1 MVNIRSDEDASP
13 ENVLDEMTPE
23 QAAKVRSQFFRLLLC
38 VVRAQLLSDLKQR
51 QALPQG
57 GFMRRH
63 HLHSKCVCKASEQA
77 QPASQLTLLR

>member
-23 QAAKVRSQFFRLLLC
+23 QAAKVRFHCFPLHLC
-38 VVRAQLLSDLKQR
+38 IVRAQLLSEVKQR

-57 GFMRRH
+57 IFMQRH
-63 HLHSKCVCKASEQA
+63 GLHCKYVSIASEYA
-77 QPASQLTLLR
+77 QRCISNDSLH